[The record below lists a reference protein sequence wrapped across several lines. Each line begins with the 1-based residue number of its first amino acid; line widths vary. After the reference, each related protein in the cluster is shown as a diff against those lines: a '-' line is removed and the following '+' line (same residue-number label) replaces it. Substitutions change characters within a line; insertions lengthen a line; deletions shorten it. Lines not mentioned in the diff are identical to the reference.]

1 MLYTFRK
8 DIDEMSNI
16 SNDSKMTRMAS
27 PPSSEKNLHTIDSIE
42 SEKRSVRQNH
52 SEIEKRRRNKMNN
65 YINEL
70 R

>member
-1 MLYTFRK
+1 
-8 DIDEMSNI
+8 MSNI